1 MVEIDRQASI
11 QIQDEHV
18 PGFLM
23 HYKEDHSP
31 MSIFHR
37 HLGYEIVW
45 LKDGEALYVFE
56 EKVYRLK
63 KNTIL
68 LFKSSEFH
76 RVSLKEDAVY
86 ERVVVMFTED
96 FLSFN
101 HPVLSGFSGFL
112 DQLPSPHFML
122 DLFVWHTE
130 KLEVIMDNLLYEYEN
145 KDNWQQSAALE
156 LYLLEL
162 LLFICREIKDENKR
176 GHHLTIEQQ
185 QANPV
190 AVHDKIIRVIN
201 DVWNRDWSLDDIAQR
216 LHLNKYYLCHFFK
229 KEFGVT
235 IHEYILQRRIFEAN
249 KLLTDTE
256 TPVHRIAEYVG
267 FMSASSFIRRYKE
280 KTGVTPNQYRKK
292 QERIRRNMR

>member
-1 MVEIDRQASI
+1 MEDVEQHESV

-18 PGFLM
+18 PGFLI
-23 HYKEDHSP
+23 HYKKDHSQMP
-31 MSIFHR
+31 IFHR

-56 EKVYRLK
+56 EKVYRLR

-76 RVSLKEDAVY
+76 RVSLKEDAAY

-96 FLSFN
+96 FLSFD
-101 HPVLSGFSGFL
+101 HPVFTQFCDFL
-112 DQLPSPHFML
+112 DQLPSPHYML

-130 KLEVIMDNLLYEYEN
+130 KLQVIIDNLLIEN
-145 KDNWQQSAALE
+145 QNEDKWQHRVALE
-156 LYLLEL
+156 LFLLEL

-185 QANPV
+185 QASPV
-190 AVHDKIIRVIN
+190 AVHDKIIKDIN
-201 DVWNRDWSLDDIAQR
+201 EVWNTDWRLDKMAEK
-216 LHLNKYYLCHFFK
+216 LHISKYYLCHFFK

-235 IHEYILQRRIFEAN
+235 IQEYILQRRLFEAN
-249 KLLTDTE
+249 KLLTDTGL
-256 TPVHRIAEYVG
+256 PVHQIAEYIG

-280 KTGVTPNQYRKK
+280 RTGITPNQYRKNNDNYR
-292 QERIRRNMR
+292 RIIK